1 MAQVSQI
8 VYYTPAFFGG
18 AIIKATQTCLVIPV
32 SDRILHRI
40 HGTLSSME
48 FIPFS
53 TDERAVTS
61 VDFFLPITVKALP
74 CVKAESW
81 CGNIAAPGC
90 RMVTRWL
97 QHLTSPPSVTSA
109 SMMKLRTNMYCKD
122 EAAASMDDYDD
133 VRCQYRGLAHKHDTN
148 RPKEVNR
155 ADHPEGVRHPPEV
168 WCPSCCGS
176 VTVFPT

>member
-40 HGTLSSME
+40 HGPLSSME

-61 VDFFLPITVKALP
+61 VDLFLPITVKVLP

-109 SMMKLRTNMYCKD
+109 SMMKLRTNMYCKA
-122 EAAASMDDYDD
+122 EAASTYDYDD
-133 VRCQYRGLAHKHDTN
+133 VRYQYRGLAHKHDTN
-148 RPKEVNR
+148 CPKEVNR
-155 ADHPEGVRHPPEV
+155 SPRRGAAPEV
-168 WCPSCCGS
+168 ECPTCCGS
-176 VTVFPT
+176 VTVFPTF